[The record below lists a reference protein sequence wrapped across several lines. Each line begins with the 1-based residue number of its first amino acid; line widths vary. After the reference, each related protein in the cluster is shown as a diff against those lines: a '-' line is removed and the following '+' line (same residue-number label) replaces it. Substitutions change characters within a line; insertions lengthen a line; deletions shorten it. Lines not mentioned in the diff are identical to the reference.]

1 MRFIK
6 PLLNELRIRKKEN
19 YELYI
24 SVLQEVEEIKT
35 RNSLEIEFED
45 DEIYVDEKIIEKI
58 KEKKKKKLKIAR
70 KRRKQ
75 EYIGSILALMG
86 IVILIIDLIIVINL
100 GYKKSNSMEQNAKVV
115 YSELSENTS
124 EIYDESNVWVSINNG
139 DKYHSKPSCSKMKA
153 PKEISLKQA
162 KESGYTAC
170 KKCY

>member
-6 PLLNELRIRKKEN
+6 PLLDELRIRKKEN
-19 YELYI
+19 YELYV
-24 SVLQEVEEIKT
+24 STLQEVEEIKT

-45 DEIYVDEKIIEKI
+45 DEIYADEKIIEK
-58 KEKKKKKLKIAR
+58 KKKELKIAR

-75 EYIGSILALMG
+75 EYIGSILALVG
-86 IVILIIDLIIVINL
+86 IAILIIDLIIIISL
-100 GYKKSNSMEQNAKVV
+100 GYKKSNAIEQNAKLIH
-115 YSELSENTS
+115 SEVSENIS
-124 EIYDESNVWVSINNG
+124 EIYDESNVWVSMNNG
-139 DKYHSKPSCSKMKA
+139 NKYHSKPSCSKMKS